1 MSNPP
6 PKTILNKNKLSAK
19 KTDREQMILAERIH
33 IIFHQ
38 PLLKILLLG
47 QGITVGITVIFL
59 WGTVAPE
66 LLLVW
71 LAWMVVM
78 TIFWGGITLYYRH
91 TLPPPQKAKRWAY
104 IYLCS
109 GLLLG
114 ATWGVTAFWPR
125 VLADPSATVFLA
137 IVVFGITT
145 AGLAVFAPLLPAF
158 YAFTMLSLVPYAIH
172 FFIEGGKL
180 YVTLGVMFLLYLL
193 IILIIG
199 DNMRRTL
206 LESVLLRFE
215 NMELVNDLIKKNTL
229 AEKAR
234 EQAVQAGME
243 KSKFIAAASHD
254 LRQPLHALGLF
265 VDALESRIRFPEV
278 RKIVD
283 NVRLATATLSDLMNG
298 MLDISKLDAGV
309 LQPVVSEFSIQP
321 LLDRIAIEAEQN
333 ASEKGLRF
341 RLRHCRA
348 VVRSDSNML
357 DRILRNLVANAI
369 HYTEQGSI
377 LVACRYRKKN
387 LCIEVRDSGIG
398 IDKNKLEKIFKDF
411 YQVDNPER
419 DRAKGHGLGLAIVER
434 LAKLLGHTLTVNS
447 KPGQGSTFCLCLPRV
462 TNLSPTLE
470 MPPSPPVYLDD
481 VAGATVLVIDD
492 EIMVCEGM
500 ADILTRWGCKA
511 LLADSAETAWEQLKA
526 NGLQVDVIISDYRL
540 RENKTGV
547 EAIECLQKKTRQV
560 FPVIIVTGDTAADRL
575 REANASGYHLLH
587 KPVSPGKLR
596 SLLSYLLNDSRTE
609 FSDKKS
615 NRPLA

>member
-1 MSNPP
+1 MSTQP
-6 PKTILNKNKLSAK
+6 PKTILNKNILPSNKA
-19 KTDREQMILAERIH
+19 DREQLILAERIH

-47 QGITVGITVIFL
+47 QGITVGITVKFL

-66 LLLVW
+66 LLLAW
-71 LAWMVVM
+71 LACMIVM
-78 TIFWGGITLYYRH
+78 TIFWGGITLYYRR
-91 TLPPPQKAKRWAY
+91 TSPPPQKAKLWAH
-104 IYLCS
+104 IYLWA

-114 ATWGVTAFWPR
+114 AAWGVTALWPR

-158 YAFTMLSLVPYAIH
+158 YAFATLSLMPYAIH

-180 YVTLGVMFLLYLL
+180 YGTLGVMFLLYML

-199 DNMRRTL
+199 YNMRRTI
-206 LESVLLRFE
+206 LESVALRFE
-215 NMELVNDLIKKNTL
+215 NMELVNDLVKKNIQ

-234 EQAVQAGME
+234 EQAEQAGME

-283 NVRLATATLSDLMNG
+283 NVRLATGTLSDLMNG

-333 ASEKGLRF
+333 ASEKGLKF
-341 RLRHCRA
+341 RLRHCGA
-348 VVRSDSNML
+348 VVRSDPNML
-357 DRILRNLVANAI
+357 ERILRNLVANAI
-369 HYTEQGSI
+369 HYTEQGSVV
-377 LVACRYRKKN
+377 VACRYRKGK
-387 LCIEVRDSGIG
+387 LCIEVRDNGIG
-398 IDKNKLEKIFKDF
+398 IKQDKLEKIFKDF

-434 LAKLLGHTLTVNS
+434 LAKLLGHTVSVNS
-447 KPGQGSTFCLCLPRV
+447 KPGQGSTFRVYLPRV
-462 TNLSPTLE
+462 TNPSLSVEIPR
-470 MPPSPPVYLDD
+470 SPQTYLDD

-511 LLADSAETAWEQLKA
+511 LLADSAEAAWAQLKS
-526 NGLQVDVIISDYRL
+526 NGLKADIIISDYRL

-547 EAIECLQKKTRQV
+547 EAIEFLQQKTHRV
-560 FPVIIVTGDTAADRL
+560 FPVIIVTGDTAANRL
-575 REANASGYHLLH
+575 REAKASGYHLLH
-587 KPVSPGKLR
+587 KPVAPGKLR
-596 SLLSYLLNDSRTE
+596 SLLSYLLNNAE
-609 FSDKKS
+609 
-615 NRPLA
+615 